1 MGGMNPMMNPM
12 MFMMMQQ
19 MQQQMQK
26 QGAAAGAAAGA
37 GSSKAESRP
46 DPGRPTFEPDDDDA
60 IDPDVQELC
69 ESWPDGLGVVKR
81 SGDGNP
87 HGKRCLS
94 VESGIWVGRF
104 FGLSRLVVQ
113 TIEISSSWGFEGL
126 LQIGAFYPCQVHGHS
141 WPLEP
146 GSGKILWRRHVT

>member
-1 MGGMNPMMNPM
+1 MMNPM

-81 SGDGNP
+81 SGRDGNP

-94 VESGIWVGRF
+94 VDSGIWLGRF
-104 FGLSRLVVQ
+104 FWSRLVVQ
-113 TIEISSSWGFEGL
+113 TI
-126 LQIGAFYPCQVHGHS
+126 GHS
-141 WPLEP
+141 WPQLP
-146 GSGKILWRRHVT
+146 DLGKTLWRRHVT

>member
-1 MGGMNPMMNPM
+1 MGGMNTMMNPM

-26 QGAAAGAAAGA
+26 QGAAGAAGA

-69 ESWPDGLGVVKR
+69 ESWPEKDLGKDIYPLVNIQKAIEN
-81 SGDGNP
+81 GN
-87 HGKRCLS
+87 L
-94 VESGIWVGRF
+94 
-104 FGLSRLVVQ
+104 
-113 TIEISSSWGFEGL
+113 
-126 LQIGAFYPCQVHGHS
+126 
-141 WPLEP
+141 
-146 GSGKILWRRHVT
+146 